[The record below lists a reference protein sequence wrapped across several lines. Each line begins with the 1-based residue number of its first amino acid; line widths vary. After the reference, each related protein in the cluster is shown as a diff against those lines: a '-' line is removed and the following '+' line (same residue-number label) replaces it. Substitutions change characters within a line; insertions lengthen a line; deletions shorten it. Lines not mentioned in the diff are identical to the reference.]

1 MPCLDFIQQNGFIIM
16 LENKIEQRCFLN
28 FFYFYIFFLAI
39 SPFSSPIAIC
49 DLFQGVV
56 KPDIVF
62 FGESLPLKFFKSA
75 ADLPRADLLIIMG
88 TSLEVLRHFLL
99 LH

>member
-1 MPCLDFIQQNGFIIM
+1 MFSDFI
-16 LENKIEQRCFLN
+16 R
-28 FFYFYIFFLAI
+28 YFYILFLAI
-39 SPFSSPIAIC
+39 FDFSSPIAIC

-62 FGESLPLKFFKSA
+62 FGENLPLKFFKSA

-88 TSLEVLRHFLL
+88 TSLEVLHQFILI
-99 LH
+99 H